1 MENSKNFHPT
11 IIVKWTLSILSL
23 EIEICNKNVIF
34 HKVLPIFHGGGGK
47 YAYNEK
53 KYLIK

>member
-1 MENSKNFHPT
+1 MEHSKNFHPT

-34 HKVLPIFHGGGGK
+34 HKELPIFHGGGK